1 MIFRTGRKLGV
12 TLVISAA
19 QLLIYTIYVIVQ
31 VLQSV
36 RDDPHSRRFVFV
48 CRSFASAVVDSI
60 RQLEPHVQDRILIVQ
75 LRNLPRAHTHTQA
88 PPATEKSECNDEVD
102 FDIVGMLS
110 ISGDIHAI
118 RRINESPGNSST
130 DSFNSSR
137 IFSNMTILEYLSD
150 QIGSNAVL
158 YAVNTSE
165 ELGRCLKIDAAQ
177 KLVVA
182 AGSEDGSSTG

>member
-1 MIFRTGRKLGV
+1 
-12 TLVISAA
+12 
-19 QLLIYTIYVIVQ
+19 
-31 VLQSV
+31 
-36 RDDPHSRRFVFV
+36 
-48 CRSFASAVVDSI
+48 
-60 RQLEPHVQDRILIVQ
+60 
-75 LRNLPRAHTHTQA
+75 
-88 PPATEKSECNDEVD
+88 
-102 FDIVGMLS
+102 MLS
-110 ISGDIHAI
+110 ISGDIHAK
-118 RRINESPGNSST
+118 RRINESSGNSST